1 MLRQIILWRLN
12 SAERDLGVSVD
23 YLRDLVRVSVRAFL
37 AFAKIMPMA
46 QYRRVMPADA
56 LNVARLCG
64 SRSAD
69 CGSCVQI
76 AINTALKEGLPSEVI
91 RTVLER
97 QPDDLPSGLAEV
109 YRFSEAV
116 LAHDDDAATPFRESV
131 VARYGQEG
139 IAEVGLALASSL
151 VFPTMKRTLGYSKS
165 CARVELALGGTTSES

>member
-46 QYRRVMPADA
+46 QYRRVVPADA

-97 QPDDLPSGLAEV
+97 KPDDLPSDLAEV

-116 LAHDDDAATPFRESV
+116 LAHDDDAATPFRESL

-139 IAEVGLALASSL
+139 IAEVGLALASNL
-151 VFPTMKRTLGYSKS
+151 VFPTMKRTLGHSKS
-165 CARVELALGGTTSES
+165 CARVELALGGTTAES

>member
-1 MLRQIILWRLN
+1 MLRQVILWRLN
-12 SAERDLGVSVD
+12 TAERDLGVSVD
-23 YLRDLVRVSVRAFL
+23 YLRELVRVSVRAFL

-46 QYRRVMPADA
+46 QYRRVMPADP

-76 AINTALKEGLPSEVI
+76 AINTALKEGLSADVI
-91 RTVLER
+91 RAVLER
-97 QPDDLPSGLAEV
+97 KPDDLRSDLAEV

-116 LAHDDDAATPFRESV
+116 LSHDDAAATPFREAV
-131 VARYGQEG
+131 AARYGREG
-139 IAEVGLALASSL
+139 VAEVGLALASSL

-165 CARVELALGGTTSES
+165 CARVEVALGGTTVGS